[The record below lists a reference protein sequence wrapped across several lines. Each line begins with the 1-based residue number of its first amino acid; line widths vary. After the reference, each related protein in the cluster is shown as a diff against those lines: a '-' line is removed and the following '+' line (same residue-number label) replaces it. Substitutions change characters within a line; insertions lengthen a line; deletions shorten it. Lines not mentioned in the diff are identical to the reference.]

1 MADLKQK
8 IEELKQYPLS
18 DSEIQKI
25 TGHKLLI
32 YQELYNYDTL
42 EHLLHMNNGSVI
54 IMYLQTDQY
63 GHYCCLNKIS
73 DREVEFFDPYGLFP
87 DKQLKFTDFNMNKK
101 VKQDHTYLS
110 WLMYNSLFKLSF
122 NHYKFQKKTPPVQ
135 TCGWWCSSRIK
146 NKNLSLKQ
154 YKKLVDDGVK
164 HLKQVK
170 LKNVTPDDWV
180 VIDMYDECFLNFYL
194 V

>member
-8 IEELKQYPLS
+8 IEDLKQYPLS

-32 YQELYNYDTL
+32 YQELYKYDTL

-54 IMYLQTDQY
+54 IMYLQNTQGSY

-110 WLMYNSLFKLSF
+110 WLMYNSPYKLSF
-122 NHYKFQKKTPPVQ
+122 NHKFQKKSTFSNMWLVVSQ
-135 TCGWWCSSRIK
+135 RIK
-146 NKNLSLKQ
+146 NKHLSLKQ
-154 YKKLVDDGVK
+154 YKNMIDNGVK
-164 HLKQVK
+164 QLKQLG
-170 LKNVTPDDWV
+170 LKNANSDDYIVTSLYDDV
-180 VIDMYDECFLNFYL
+180 FPN
-194 V
+194 